1 MLVPALALDD
11 FTDDEFDGT
20 WTTSEEDER
29 SQQHLVE
36 TLKILRENSGVV
48 PQHLQFE
55 FTALGLERFISD
67 SARQEFQNNR
77 ALHVDT
83 ILRVQDGV
91 NASTGNTED
100 IAQTSETMT
109 LLARER
115 ALVAANNLAAE
126 ISEE

>member
-1 MLVPALALDD
+1 MTTLGIP
-11 FTDDEFDGT
+11 TDDEFDGT

-36 TLKILRENSGVV
+36 TLKILRTNSGVM
-48 PQHLQFE
+48 PLHLQVE
-55 FTALGLERFISD
+55 FTKLGLERFISD
-67 SARQEFQNNR
+67 SARQEFQINR
-77 ALHVDT
+77 ALHVNA
-83 ILRVQDGV
+83 ILRVQDDI
-91 NASTGNTED
+91 NASTESTED
-100 IAQTSETMT
+100 IAQISETMT